1 MTLLVTV
8 VTSYLTNVLLLGTPL
23 ILLLLLCIPIA
34 SGLRC
39 VNARGRN
46 IRILLVLAPLPL
58 LLI

>member
-34 SGLRC
+34 SGLRY
-39 VNARGRN
+39 VNARSRN
-46 IRILLVLAPLPL
+46 IRILLVLVPLPL
-58 LLI
+58 FLI